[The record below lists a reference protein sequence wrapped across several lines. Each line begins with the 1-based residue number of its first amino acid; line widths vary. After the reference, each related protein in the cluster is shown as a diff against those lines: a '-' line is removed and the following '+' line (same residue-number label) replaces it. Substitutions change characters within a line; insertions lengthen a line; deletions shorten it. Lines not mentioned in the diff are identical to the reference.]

1 MHEDRLREVFKLPQ
15 HPAKLA
21 LGQRW
26 LAMIPN
32 RNVADLEA
40 RLPVGLQQSSRK
52 GSLIETEVI
61 HGEQAEDGSSALGL
75 GLLHPRLE
83 GFRGDRLIASEV
95 IAGTSTGEELGG
107 DFDADH

>member
-1 MHEDRLREVFKLPQ
+1 MTIHFERSGWRDGRADEGVSSAALLIH
-15 HPAKLA
+15 HP
-21 LGQRW
+21 
-26 LAMIPN
+26 
-32 RNVADLEA
+32 VS
-40 RLPVGLQQSSRK
+40 LQQSSRK

-83 GFRGDRLIASEV
+83 GSRGDGLVASEV

-107 DFDADH
+107 DFDADP